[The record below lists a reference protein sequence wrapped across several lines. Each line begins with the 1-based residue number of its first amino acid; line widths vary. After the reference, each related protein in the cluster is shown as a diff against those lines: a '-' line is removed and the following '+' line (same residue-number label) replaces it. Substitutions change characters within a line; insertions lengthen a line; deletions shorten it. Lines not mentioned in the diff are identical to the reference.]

1 MPRAV
6 PWKQLCV
13 SALSCKGW
21 TLHGNLKCICFSFS
35 PRSSTVWSRTE
46 RLARDIIR
54 DMGGHHIVALCVLK
68 GGYKFFADLLDYIKA
83 LNQNSD
89 KSVPLTVDFI
99 RVKSYCVSCLFSFHF
114 PDPLVLMWGVWC
126 GVGRNTNESNLISS
140 ELSHS
145 PLGSKSRDSR
155 CNVQTFKKKR
165 KCDVDLWRGVL
176 L

>member
-1 MPRAV
+1 MWIWKGGVTRSV
-6 PWKQLCV
+6 QCSEMHCKQLCWSAMLCHGLCLPHKKQHLPLCSDASV
-13 SALSCKGW
+13 SCVSC
-21 TLHGNLKCICFSFS
+21 LPPLC
-35 PRSSTVWSRTE
+35 SRTE

-114 PDPLVLMWGVWC
+114 WKPLVLTWGVWYW
-126 GVGRNTNESNLISS
+126 
-140 ELSHS
+140 
-145 PLGSKSRDSR
+145 LGD
-155 CNVQTFKKKR
+155 
-165 KCDVDLWRGVL
+165 
-176 L
+176 